1 MGLTMEVKRAVTGK
15 LQINIA
21 GAERKLRTKF
31 YTNHLVALAVLVA
44 ALLLPVK
51 RFFTQST

>member
-15 LQINIA
+15 LQVNIA